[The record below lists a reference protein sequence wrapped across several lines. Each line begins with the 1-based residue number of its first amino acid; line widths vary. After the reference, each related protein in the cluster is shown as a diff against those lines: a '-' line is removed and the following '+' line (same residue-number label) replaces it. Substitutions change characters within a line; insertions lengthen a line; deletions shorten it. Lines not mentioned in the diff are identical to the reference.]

1 MAEGG
6 HRVTTSTL
14 TSHWRRRLDQV
25 GSQLT
30 MTELLR
36 IMTDICQMPERRRER
51 ILRNA
56 NPAAALFEEL
66 DRNDE
71 LLSDDEELL
80 NDWLAKVGRSDLIAE
95 LTARRRS
102 ANTRTSSTAI
112 PNTPFQTFESAETSI
127 QNGMDQEAF
136 PNRRLDQFA
145 TQSLIPSHFTEPFRD
160 VNYPNLGSLTSNP
173 TPSTDPLQLPVQQTN
188 IAVPSQVDDDPELTF
203 AIDFICDN
211 VGDQA
216 DWTNICREL
225 DFTGRDFDRASGIH
239 DPFRHFLNIWRSRTP
254 SPNPRQQ
261 RAAPSSLTAPLCQRV
276 ETLIQAL
283 KECNKKA
290 TAKKLRETI
299 IRRRHAN
306 DNEQTLPKR
315 L

>member
-30 MTELLR
+30 MTELLK

-80 NDWLAKVGRSDLIAE
+80 NDWLAEVGRSDLIAE

-102 ANTRTSSTAI
+102 ANTRTSSTVI
-112 PNTPFQTFESAETSI
+112 PNTTFQTFDSAETSI
-127 QNGMDQEAF
+127 PFQNGMDQEAF

-145 TQSLIPSHFTEPFRD
+145 TQSQIPNYFTEPFRD
-160 VNYPNLGSLTSNP
+160 VDYPNHGTPSSNP
-173 TPSTDPLQLPVQQTN
+173 TPSTDPQFPVQQTN
-188 IAVPSQVDDDPELTF
+188 IATPSQVDDDPELTF

-211 VGDQA
+211 VGGQA

-225 DFTGRDFDRASGIH
+225 GERNQGF
-239 DPFRHFLNIWRSRTP
+239 P
-254 SPNPRQQ
+254 
-261 RAAPSSLTAPLCQRV
+261 
-276 ETLIQAL
+276 
-283 KECNKKA
+283 
-290 TAKKLRETI
+290 
-299 IRRRHAN
+299 
-306 DNEQTLPKR
+306 
-315 L
+315 